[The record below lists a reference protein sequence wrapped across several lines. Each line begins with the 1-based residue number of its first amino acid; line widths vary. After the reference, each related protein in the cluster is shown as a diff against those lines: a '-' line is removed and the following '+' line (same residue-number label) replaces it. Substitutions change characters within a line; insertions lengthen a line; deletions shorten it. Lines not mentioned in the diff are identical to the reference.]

1 MMVFNTSTSYLH
13 KKLSLSFLKIND
25 EIDLG
30 VRYLNFS
37 KTTNFGSKNIPHSK
51 KIGEFI
57 LFVFY
62 EAISDIK
69 E

>member
-1 MMVFNTSTSYLH
+1 LF
-13 KKLSLSFLKIND
+13 ND

-37 KTTNFGSKNIPHSK
+37 KTTNFGFKNIPHSK
-51 KIGEFI
+51 KIGEF
-57 LFVFY
+57 LFFFVLY